1 MRKHRKESDPGE
13 ALENNDGEKIMNV
26 FQKII
31 KKEASAEIVYEDDLC
46 MAFKDIYPQAPV
58 HLLLIPK
65 KDISSMEQVQE
76 EDKEL
81 LGHLLLKA
89 SQIAKEQNL
98 KFYRL
103 VVNTNSGAA
112 QTVFHLHIHI
122 LSGRALKPS
131 FA

>member
-1 MRKHRKESDPGE
+1 
-13 ALENNDGEKIMNV
+13 MNI

-31 KKEASAEIVYEDDLC
+31 KKELPAEIVYEDEWC
-46 MAFKDIYPQAPV
+46 MAFKDIQPQAPV

-65 KDISSMEQVQE
+65 KNLSSMEEVQA
-76 EDKEL
+76 EDQEL

-103 VVNTNSGAA
+103 VMNTNPEAG

-122 LSGRALKPS
+122 LGGRPLNPPLG
-131 FA
+131 